1 MDILHKFGWNDFFN
15 NHYINCNPGNDL
27 NPGRVISL
35 QGMKYHVVTRKGELE
50 CELSGKLL
58 YGTEPEL
65 LPRVGDWVY
74 YLDYESMGYIVDI
87 FPRQNALS
95 RRAPGTKT
103 ERQVIAANIDFALV
117 IQGLDRD
124 FNIMRIDRYL
134 VQIMACGIAQVVVLN
149 KADLVEDVEP
159 FRREI
164 ARLGRECP
172 VYFCSTYN
180 GSGLDEL
187 KSNVLKPL
195 KTHIFVGSS
204 GVGKSSIINSLA
216 GDYQLKTNTL
226 SHSTNKGRH
235 TTTTRDLFVAPN
247 GSLVI
252 DTPGMREFGM
262 ALDDDLAESGL
273 FPEIEK
279 YAKDCRYTDCRHLVE
294 EGCAVIRAYE
304 SGALDPKVYAS
315 YLKLVKE
322 QQHFE
327 IRVED
332 KKRLGKQ
339 FGKMV
344 REVKAFKEKNK

>member
-1 MDILHKFGWNDFFN
+1 MDLLHQFGWNDFFH
-15 NHYINCNPGNDL
+15 NHYINSNPGSDL
-27 NPGRVISL
+27 KPGRVISL
-35 QGMKYHVVTRKGELE
+35 LGMKYHVVTQEGEIE

-58 YGTEPEL
+58 YGIEPEL

-74 YLDYESMGYIVDI
+74 YLDYESMGYIVDV

-95 RRAPGTKT
+95 RRAPGGKS
-103 ERQVIAANIDFALV
+103 ERQVIAANIDYALV

-134 VQIMACGIAQVVVLN
+134 VQIISCGIAPVVVLN

-159 FRREI
+159 FRKEI
-164 ARLGRECP
+164 ARLGRDCP
-172 VYFCSTYN
+172 VYFCSTY
-180 GSGLDEL
+180 SGFGMGEL
-187 KSNVLKPL
+187 KSGVLKPL

-204 GVGKSSIINSLA
+204 GVGKSSIINSLT
-216 GDYQLKTNTL
+216 GDHHLKTKTL

-235 TTTTRDLFVAPN
+235 TTTTRDLFVSSN

-252 DTPGMREFGM
+252 DTPGMREFGV
-262 ALDDDLAESGL
+262 ALEEGFAESGL
-273 FPEIEK
+273 FPEIDK
-279 YAKDCRYTDCRHLVE
+279 YAKDCRYADCRHLVE

-304 SGALDPKVYAS
+304 NGALDPKLYAS

-322 QQHFE
+322 QQHYE